1 MGSFF
6 LNGGLA
12 WSALALI
19 SIPIIIHL
27 LNRRRF
33 RKIDWAAM
41 EFLLQALKKN
51 RRRIRLEG
59 LILLALRILLIGL
72 IGLAIARPVIGE
84 RGLAW
89 LGSAFRAEEKVF
101 ILDDSFSMARREADR
116 TAFDRARAALETQ
129 VRRLSE
135 RGSTRDRFTL
145 LRGTRPESPLYRG
158 AFLDRERAALA
169 ERAVGGLSSTDG
181 RMALADAIRA
191 VSARRG
197 EEGPPRPRSIVIV
210 TDFRAADWT
219 DGRGGPDEELRTE
232 LAKLAATED
241 APARIAVLDV
251 GSDDTAN
258 VAIVGARV
266 EGNPIAEIPT
276 EIRVTVRNF
285 GPSPARDLGLRVR
298 YAKAPASPSADA
310 GAATA
315 IGPAIAEVP
324 AGGTADH
331 VILCTFRE
339 PGSYGVLVELVGARD
354 PLPGDDSFAIAVES
368 VPATEVLLVNGEPS
382 SEPLEGE
389 TDFLEQALAAPG
401 EVPSGILPTVVLEED
416 FPRSGLDRY
425 SAIFLANVHGP
436 SAETMQA
443 LKGYVERGGALV
455 VFLGDQVDPGLYN
468 RLGAAD
474 PAGGAAGSP
483 PSPFFPAK
491 LGDLRD
497 ASADPLRLAPQLDH
511 VYFRTIREAADI
523 LSTARFS
530 KHFALEPAAAAQTTA
545 RFSDASG
552 APAIVEHARG
562 AGRVILAAL
571 SADLEWSDWPRNPSY
586 LMWLHEIVAA
596 AARARI
602 REAEHMA
609 GAPIEIP
616 MDLAIHSR
624 DARVRPPGY
633 PDVPERS
640 ITAEPVPAAARG
652 GDAGAKAG
660 AGAGAAADGA
670 AFRFVLRDTDRAG
683 LHALALRRNTGG
695 DEWILAAARRH
706 PSESDLA
713 PMSAARLRELYP
725 ETPIEVLRDP
735 SAFEGVGRGSFEASD
750 FLLALAVILL
760 FVEAFLARRFARHRT
775 AEGGAR

>member
-12 WSALALI
+12 WTALALT

-51 RRRIRLEG
+51 RRRIRLES
-59 LILLALRILLIGL
+59 LVLLALRVLLIGL

-89 LGSAFRAEEKVF
+89 LGSAFRSEEKVF
-101 ILDDSFSMARREADR
+101 VLDDSFSMSRREADR
-116 TAFDRARAALETQ
+116 TAFDRARSALEAQ

-158 AFLDRERAALA
+158 AFLDRERAAIV
-169 ERAVGGLSSTDG
+169 ERAIGSLSHTDG

-191 VSARRG
+191 ISARRG

-219 DGRGGPDEELRTE
+219 DGRGGPDEELRAE
-232 LAKLAATED
+232 LAKLSASEE
-241 APARIAVLDV
+241 APSRIAVLDV

-258 VAIVGARV
+258 LAIVGARV

-285 GPSPARDLGLRVR
+285 GPSAARDLGLRVR
-298 YAKAPASPSADA
+298 YAKAPASPGGDA
-310 GAATA
+310 GVATA
-315 IGPAIAEVP
+315 IGPAIAELP
-324 AGGTADH
+324 AGGSVDH

-339 PGSYGVLVELVGARD
+339 PGSYGVLVELTGARD
-354 PLPGDDSFAIAVES
+354 PLPGDDTFAIAVEA

-401 EVPSGILPTVVLEED
+401 EVPSGILPTVVVEEG
-416 FPRSGLDRY
+416 FPRSGLDRH

-436 SAETMQA
+436 SPETIQA

-474 PAGGAAGSP
+474 SPGGPAGASP
-483 PSPFFPAK
+483 TPFFPAK

-497 ASADPLRLAPQLDH
+497 ASADPLRLAPLLDH

-530 KHFALEPAAAAQTTA
+530 KHFALEPAPAAQAIA

-552 APAIVEHARG
+552 TPAIVEHAHG
-562 AGRVILAAL
+562 AGRVIFVGT

-586 LMWLHEIVAA
+586 LMWLHEVVAA

-609 GAPIEIP
+609 GAPIEVP
-616 MDLAIHSR
+616 MDLAVHSR
-624 DARVRPPGY
+624 EARARAPGY
-633 PDVPERS
+633 PDVPERT
-640 ITAEPVPAAARG
+640 ITAEPVPSAAQ
-652 GDAGAKAG
+652 GALAG
-660 AGAGAAADGA
+660 AGAPVEGA
-670 AFRFVLRDTDRAG
+670 AFRFVVRDTDRAG
-683 LHALALRRNTGG
+683 LYALALRKNTGG
-695 DEWILAAARRH
+695 EEWILAAARRH
-706 PSESDLA
+706 PAESDLG
-713 PMSAARLRELYP
+713 PMNAARLRELYP
-725 ETPIEVLRDP
+725 EAPIEVLRDP

-750 FLLALAVILL
+750 FILALVVILV